1 MTTNSTPDQTPD
13 AVKPVSP
20 RRSSAPEGTA
30 TANDERPR
38 PQPDAARAEEEKR
51 IERFR
56 ER

>member
-13 AVKPVSP
+13 AVKPESP

-30 TANDERPR
+30 TADDERPR
-38 PQPDAARAEEEKR
+38 PQPDAAPAEDERR